1 MLFNKRL
8 LICLAI
14 LTTMVFVSCRYYKN
28 VSTMANDLSDTDF
41 LVQQDEFTETF
52 FNINKQEDEFMVAVW
67 VSYLD
72 ISGLL
77 SDMSKESFE
86 QNLDEMIENLKSIG
100 ATDIFFHVRAFGD
113 AFYNSKIV
121 PSAFGVTYPEKQ
133 NDVDYFR
140 IVVEKC
146 KKNNIK
152 IHAWLNPFRLS
163 SSAAEQNVDYIN
175 SLKTEYGEIVATV
188 EQRSFINPSSN
199 HSDAIFSE
207 IVLEIIENYDID
219 GVHIDDYFYPTTDE
233 NFDNMFFDAEN
244 SSRTIGDFRRERIS
258 SIIEKV
264 YDDIKAFNKDIV
276 FGISPDGSIE
286 RNFNTHYLDI
296 SGMQAVANYSDYFAP
311 QIYYGFLNETSPF
324 EAILKEWQDIV
335 KIKDLIIGIAFY
347 KVGVQDEFAGK
358 GVDEW
363 KVDQDIIVRQIDMV
377 RKAGCEGIA
386 FFRYDSLFNP
396 ENEVEAVVL
405 ETLNSVKVALNEK

>member
-1 MLFNKRL
+1 M
-8 LICLAI
+8 II
-14 LTTMVFVSCRYYKN
+14 LVSCGYCEN
-28 VSTMANDLSDTDF
+28 IATVSNDLNDTDF
-41 LVQQDEFTETF
+41 LVQQDEFIKTF
-52 FNINKQEDEFMVAVW
+52 FNMNKQEDEFMVAVW
-67 VSYLD
+67 VSFLD
-72 ISGLL
+72 ITGLL

-86 QNLDEMIENLKSIG
+86 HNVDKMIENLKSIG
-100 ATDIFFHVRAFGD
+100 TTDVYFHVRAFGD

-133 NDVDYFR
+133 NNDDYFR

-146 KKNNIK
+146 KENNIK

-163 SSAAEQNVDYIN
+163 DSTAEQNVDYIN
-175 SLKTEYGEIVATV
+175 SLETEYGEIVATV
-188 EQRSFINPSSN
+188 EQRSFINPSSS
-199 HSDAIFSE
+199 HSEEIFSQ
-207 IVLEIIENYDID
+207 IVMEIIENYDVD

-244 SSRTIGDFRRERIS
+244 SSRAIGDFRRERIS
-258 SIIEKV
+258 NIIERV
-264 YDDIKAFNKDIV
+264 YDDIKAFDTDIV
-276 FGISPDGSIE
+276 FGISPDGSLE
-286 RNFNTHYLDI
+286 RNYDTHYLDI
-296 SGMQAVANYSDYFAP
+296 NKMQAVANYSDYFAP

-324 EAILKEWQDIV
+324 ESMLNEWQDVV
-335 KIKDLIIGIAFY
+335 KLKDLIIGIAFY
-347 KVGVQDEFAGK
+347 KVGVQDEFAGN

-363 KVDQDIIVRQIDMV
+363 KINQDIIVRQIDMV

-396 ENEVEAVVL
+396 ESDVETAVM